1 MIRHA
6 TKKSILIINLGSM
19 SDTVISSGLIH
30 LTKNSGP
37 RVRLHLLIDE
47 RFAPLMDGHPSIDQ
61 LITVDCSHWDR
72 LFASG
77 RWLELAREAF
87 KLRKTLQQQHFDLTL
102 DVQSIWKS
110 AFIAW
115 LSMAKTSV
123 GLGSSGSSAMFID
136 RSVSRNMG
144 DLVQIGAEYRYL
156 LSQLGMPDTPWNLY
170 TPTINQS
177 QTTKLT
183 EDIGFDFTKERYALL
198 CPTGATRQQEW
209 PANHWQ
215 QLALRLRGRYHIK
228 LLIAG
233 SNPTED
239 TKEIAHA
246 TGALDLSGALST
258 TQNCLLI
265 KHASAL
271 IGVDSGL
278 THLGH
283 AYKVPTIALFGATYP
298 YTYTG
303 QETSKVLYM
312 DLACSPCK
320 TAPICGKRYD
330 CMKELTPDMV
340 IAELKPLMKL
350 TQSNSFNYTN
360 TAFSTT
366 NT

>member
-6 TKKSILIINLGSM
+6 AQKSILIINLASM
-19 SDTVISSGLIH
+19 SDMVISSGLIH
-30 LTKNSGP
+30 LIKNSAP
-37 RVRLHLLIDE
+37 RIRLHLLIDV
-47 RFAPLMDGHPSIDQ
+47 RLAPLLAGHPDIDQ
-61 LITVDCSHWDR
+61 LLTVDCPRWDR
-72 LFASG
+72 LFSSG
-77 RWLELAREAF
+77 RWLELAREAL
-87 KLRKTLQQQHFDLTL
+87 KLRSTLQQQHFDLTL

-115 LSMAKTSV
+115 LSAAKTTV
-123 GLGSSGSSAMFID
+123 GLGSSGSTAMFID

-170 TPTINQS
+170 TPTVDQGEAA
-177 QTTKLT
+177 KLA
-183 EDIGFDFTKERYALL
+183 EHIGFDFTKERYALL

-233 SNPTED
+233 RNPTED
-239 TKEIAHA
+239 TAEIARA
-246 TGALDLSGALST
+246 TGALDVSGILSIA
-258 TQNCLLI
+258 QNCLLI
-265 KHASAL
+265 QHASAL

-312 DLACSPCK
+312 DLSCSPCK
-320 TAPICGKRYD
+320 TSPICGKRYD
-330 CMKELTPDMV
+330 CMKDLTPDMV

-350 TQSNSFNYTN
+350 SQGNPFNYTN
-360 TAFSTT
+360 TIFKTT